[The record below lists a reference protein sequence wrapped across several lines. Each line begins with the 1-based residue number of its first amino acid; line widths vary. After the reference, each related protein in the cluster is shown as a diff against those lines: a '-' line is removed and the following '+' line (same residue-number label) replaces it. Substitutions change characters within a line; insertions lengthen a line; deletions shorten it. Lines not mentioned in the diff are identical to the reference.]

1 MSNLEKGK
9 YLQAQVDFNDVLLRG
24 TGSELGDDAQ
34 YFLGEAYYQNNEYLD
49 AITEFEKLTR
59 RMGFSEYVEKAR

>member
-34 YFLGEAYYQNNEYLD
+34 YFPGRSLLS
-49 AITEFEKLTR
+49 K
-59 RMGFSEYVEKAR
+59 